1 MKPLWVLES
10 ELSLELTTI
19 FVLKFKNIIFS
30 IIYIFNQCSRPIR
43 MEQSYGSSRW
53 CLERVRKEKRQNV
66 TLCWILVIALI
77 RNFGF
82 KIVRWC
88 RFVSRFELSYIQMVG
103 KQSTR
108 GTSTVSQ
115 NGTGINQ
122 TRVRRTKTI
131 TIPRRSRLDPD
142 IFCPPN

>member
-19 FVLKFKNIIFS
+19 FVLN
-30 IIYIFNQCSRPIR
+30 IFNQCSRPIR
-43 MEQSYGSSRW
+43 MEQSYGSSRR
-53 CLERVRKEKRQNV
+53 CLERVRNENCQNV
-66 TLCWILVIALI
+66 TLFGILVIALI

-131 TIPRRSRLDPD
+131 TIPRRSRLDPGH
-142 IFCPPN
+142 FLSAELNPWSKLF